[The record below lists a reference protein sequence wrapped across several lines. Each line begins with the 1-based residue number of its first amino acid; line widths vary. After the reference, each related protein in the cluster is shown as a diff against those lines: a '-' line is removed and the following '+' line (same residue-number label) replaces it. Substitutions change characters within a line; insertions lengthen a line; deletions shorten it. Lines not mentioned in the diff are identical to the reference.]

1 MAEVTVNRIRSRVSS
16 DRRSILADVDI
27 ASDGDTLTVG
37 NTMHKIERVSA
48 KSPTNNAIGITTSE
62 GPGAQVIFET
72 AGAEAGVLV
81 EVLGQ

>member
-1 MAEVTVNRIRSRVSS
+1 MSS

>member
-27 ASDGDTLTVG
+27 GADGDTLTVG

-48 KSPTNNAIGITTSE
+48 KSPTNNAIGVTVSE
-62 GPGAQVIFET
+62 GPGAQITFQT

-81 EVLGQ
+81 EAIGQ